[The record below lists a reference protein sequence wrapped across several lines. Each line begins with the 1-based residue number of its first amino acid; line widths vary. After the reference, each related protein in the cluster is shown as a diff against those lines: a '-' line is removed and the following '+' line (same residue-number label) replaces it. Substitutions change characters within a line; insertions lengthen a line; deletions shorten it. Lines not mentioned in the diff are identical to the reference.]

1 MSSRSSIVIGT
12 RGSELAQWQTRWVQ
26 TQIQKLYPSLR
37 IEVQIIKTQGDK
49 ILDSPL
55 SKIGDKGLFT
65 KELELA
71 LLDGRIDLAV
81 HSLKDIPTR
90 VEHGLTLAAICE
102 REDVRDV
109 FIAHPGKKHKCLE
122 DIPLRGTIA
131 TGSLRRRCQ
140 LLHLRPDLSIAEI
153 RGNLGTRFNKLSAS
167 NWDGMILAKAGVTRL
182 GRSEAITETISPSV
196 ILPAVGQ
203 GALAIEARE
212 NDSAIVDLV
221 RQLDDL
227 PTRQATAGE
236 RALLRRLEGGCQIP
250 IGTYGRIEEDTFKLD
265 AFIGSLDGRR
275 SVRSSIEGL
284 PQKSENLGITL
295 AERLL
300 DDGGE
305 AILDE
310 IRQASGK

>member
-1 MSSRSSIVIGT
+1 MSSRPSIIIGT

-26 TQIQKLYPSLR
+26 TQIQKLFPSLR
-37 IEVQIIKTQGDK
+37 VEIQIIKTQGDK

-71 LLDGRIDLAV
+71 LLDERVDLAV
-81 HSLKDIPTR
+81 HSLKDIPTH
-90 VEHGLTLAAICE
+90 VEEGLTLAAICE

-109 FIAHPGKKHKCLE
+109 FISHPNRKHKGLE
-122 DIPLRGTIA
+122 DVPLHGTIA

-140 LLHLRPDLSIAEI
+140 LLRFRPDLTIAEI

-167 NWDGMILAKAGVTRL
+167 HWDGMLLAKAGVTRL
-182 GRSEAITETISPSV
+182 GRAELIAETLSPTV

-203 GALAIEARE
+203 GALAVETRE
-212 NDSAIVDLV
+212 NDAAVLDIVG
-221 RQLDDL
+221 QLDHL
-227 PTRQATAGE
+227 PTRQATTGE

-250 IGTYGRIEEDTFKLD
+250 IGTYGRIEEGTFKLD
-265 AFIGSLDGRR
+265 AIIGSLDGKR
-275 SVRSSIEGL
+275 SVRSSIEGS
-284 PQKSENLGITL
+284 PEQSESLGISL
-295 AERLL
+295 AEQLL
-300 DDGGE
+300 HDGGE